1 MGAKK
6 PRTTTEA
13 LKKLASAEYKRAHA
27 KVLSRIN
34 DPIGAHFERA
44 DATQLDEA
52 AQVALATPDPL
63 PVVRGGGEAI
73 LTRYPD
79 LTDDRYADWFVDTL

>member
-1 MGAKK
+1 MATQK

-13 LKKLASAEYKRAHA
+13 LQKRAAAEYKRAHTQ
-27 KVLSRIN
+27 VLSRIN

-44 DATQLDEA
+44 DATQLDAEA
-52 AQVALATPDPL
+52 QAALATPDPL
-63 PVVRGGGEAI
+63 PVVRGGGEAM

-79 LTDDRYADWFVDTL
+79 QADNRYAD

>member
-13 LKKLASAEYKRAHA
+13 LKKLATAEHKRAHA
-27 KVLSRIN
+27 QVLAHLN
-34 DPIGAHFERA
+34 DPIAAYYDRV

-52 AQVALATPDPL
+52 AQAALATPDPL

-79 LTDDRYADWFVDTL
+79 PAR